1 MLSLGA
7 LAVVL
12 AYAVATAGRL
22 APLADAA
29 AALGAALLAAAIAA
43 RWPLLVPWSVLSAG
57 AAYLVGREGKAVV
70 DGWAAVIG
78 VLLLVAAE
86 LAGWSIAHDARIRAE
101 RSLTVR
107 RVATLV
113 VLTAVALLV
122 NFLLLGMAAVA
133 ASSGVLLAAAGVCAA
148 VAAVAIVLRLART

>member
-1 MLSLGA
+1 
-7 LAVVL
+7 VT
-12 AYAVATAGRL
+12 TAGRL

-29 AALGAALLAAAIAA
+29 AALGAALLAAAIVA
-43 RWPLLVPWSVLSAG
+43 RWPLLVPWGVLSAG

-86 LAGWSIAHDARIRAE
+86 LAGWSIEHDARIRAE
-101 RSLTVR
+101 RSLTLR

-113 VLTAVALLV
+113 ALTAVALLV

-133 ASSGVLLAAAGVCAA
+133 ASSGVLLAAGGVCAA